1 MVTKAS
7 HVTVVKSKGTKVF
20 VVGGSSG
27 ARIVLLFQLKQPFA
41 RAVVRLQVL
50 KAGVTGK
57 AVPKVRVSLPAGSGR
72 TTPGKR
78 LGERIAKKGTIS
90 IPVGH
95 MKAGPLRLV
104 VTATGGTLT
113 LSGSG
118 STHAPMIV
126 SGS

>member
-1 MVTKAS
+1 MATKAS
-7 HVTVVKSKGTKVF
+7 VRLVKGAKVF
-20 VVGGSSG
+20 VVGGSSA
-27 ARIVLLFQLKQPFA
+27 ARILLSFRLKQPFA

-95 MKAGPLRLV
+95 MKAGVLRLV

-113 LSGSG
+113 LAGSG

-126 SGS
+126 SGSS